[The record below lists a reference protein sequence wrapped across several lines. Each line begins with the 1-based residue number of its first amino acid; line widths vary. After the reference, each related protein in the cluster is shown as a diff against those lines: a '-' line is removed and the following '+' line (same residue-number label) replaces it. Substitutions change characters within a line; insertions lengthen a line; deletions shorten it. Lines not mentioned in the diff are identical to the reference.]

1 VQGRLTRRRLLARS
15 ATGAAAAWLAA
26 NGRLAGA
33 LAAPPATAA
42 EYWAFADRI
51 QPLLDPRWS
60 AQGGY
65 YTSPGDGETSFN
77 ANLLLTHAAAAAA
90 GHTGPSRQDERARI
104 LAARLLQAPPFR
116 PGALIARDQTHDWGW
131 GDRMDRPAFQHAVID
146 TAVARGL
153 GNAYLARDALGLP
166 PETADGIRAAL
177 GAAANGPFYTYPAV
191 RLNQVNW
198 PVEVHAWA
206 YAATGDANR
215 FRREAGAQLRL
226 LADGLTHRMPGF
238 EIPFTG
244 PGYHWHYLPHRFA
257 GAQMNLD
264 SAEYGNIVCGALL
277 FYERAV
283 AAGMTPYSARRMRD
297 VRAWVERV
305 LAGYW
310 THAGYLNWDTGLSFG
325 RWHQSKKLG
334 LAQIAL
340 LAIAAVPSVQPSP
353 DHGAWAKA
361 LFDAGLDL
369 FARWMDEAG
378 GLPPAVPFQVTKTP
392 GYPADVLLAGARM
405 QANAAW
411 ATLLG
416 LGARAARTPPPLYA
430 FDPDTGRLAISTP
443 HYNTAVLPADR
454 DALPYGGLELARL
467 FDGRQ
472 EVAGGIGGSADA
484 AFGVRVFEHATGR
497 FYRSQKARIATDLED
512 PPLRLLRA
520 PRGATR
526 RPEAYPEHAYAG
538 AFTTLVAEG
547 ARSERPLRLR
557 TRHTFHKR
565 FVETRWTIAPRTT
578 TGRYTVE
585 LLFPSWGNEVSVH
598 AALPAGRRV
607 TIAEGEHP
615 IRRVKWFHVE
625 GERGG
630 YVIVPTSELSGEA
643 YLLHPAAQP
652 SAPLAGPTLA
662 LRLTARETLV
672 RQRHAARIA
681 PARDRADAERVAA
694 RLAS

>member
-1 VQGRLTRRRLLARS
+1 VTRRRLLARS

-26 NGRLAGA
+26 NGRLGAA
-33 LAAPPATAA
+33 LAARPPATDAA
-42 EYWAFADRI
+42 YWAFADRV

-60 AQGGY
+60 PQAGY

-77 ANLLLTHAAAAAA
+77 ANLLLTHAAAAAV
-90 GHTGPSRQDERARI
+90 GHTGPARQDERARV
-104 LAARLLQAPPFR
+104 LAARVLAAPPFR
-116 PGALIARDQTHDWGW
+116 PAATIARDQTHDWGW

-146 TAVARGL
+146 TSVARGL
-153 GNAYLARDALGLP
+153 GHAWLARDALGLA

-177 GAAANGPFYTYPAV
+177 DAAASGPFYTYPAL

-206 YAATGDANR
+206 YAATANADR
-215 FRREAGAQLRL
+215 FRREAGAQLAL
-226 LADGLTHRMPGF
+226 LADGLTRRMPGF

-283 AAGMTPYSARRMRD
+283 AAGMRPFNARRMRH

-310 THAGYLNWDTGLSFG
+310 THAGYLNWDTGLSFE

-334 LAQIAL
+334 LAQAAL
-340 LAIAAVPSVQPSP
+340 LAIASVPSVQPSA

-361 LFDAGLDL
+361 LFDAGLAL
-369 FARWMDEAG
+369 FDGWIDEAG
-378 GLPPAVPFQVTKTP
+378 GLPPAVPFGVTKTR
-392 GYPADVLLAGARM
+392 GFPADMLLAAARM
-405 QANAAW
+405 QANAAF
-411 ATLLG
+411 ATRLG

-430 FDPDTGRLAISTP
+430 WDPDTGRLAVSTP
-443 HYNTAVLPADR
+443 HYNTAVLAADR

-467 FDGRQ
+467 FDKRQ
-472 EVAGGIGGSADA
+472 EVAGGIGGSGDA

-497 FYRSQKARIATDLED
+497 FYRSQKARVETDLDD

-520 PRGATR
+520 PRGVTR
-526 RPEAYPEHAYAG
+526 RPEAHPSHAYAG
-538 AFTTLVAEG
+538 AFRTLVAEG
-547 ARSERPLRLR
+547 ERRERALSLR

-565 FVETRWTIAPRTT
+565 FVETRWTIAPRST

-585 LLFPSWGNEVSVH
+585 LLFPSWGEEVTIR

-607 TIAEGEHP
+607 EIAEGEQP
-615 IRRVKWFHVE
+615 LRRVKWFHVE

-630 YVIVPTSELSGEA
+630 YVIVPVGDLTGA
-643 YLLHPAAQP
+643 GYLLHPEPQP

-662 LRLTARETLV
+662 LRLTEREPLE
-672 RQRHAARIA
+672 RMRYAARIA
-681 PARDRADAERVAA
+681 PARGCDDAERVAA
-694 RLAS
+694 RLR